1 MAAIGMQGPASALS
15 GPASRLSSLRI
26 PPWWQPR
33 GGCLA
38 TPSHPAPWLALALFP
53 SPSSYGSSHAQPQQ
67 YSELKTCQA
76 QLAAWGTCAS

>member
-1 MAAIGMQGPASALS
+1 MAAIGMRGPASALR
-15 GPASRLSSLRI
+15 GPAFLLSSLRI

-53 SPSSYGSSHAQPQQ
+53 SPFSYGSSHAQLRL

-76 QLAAWGTCAS
+76 LLVGWSMGA